1 MERERGRGRGARYR
15 GRGNSSGKETAAEN
29 HTRVTKELQQCKE
42 PSQTAAS
49 LLQYRDSF
57 QNLVN
62 ADSIE
67 EGWMKLLI
75 EILGKMCS
83 TAIMPQNMIEVMSV
97 CKGSAFMCNHLPRYI
112 IQLPMIQE
120 EKQDTEMSL
129 IIRSLITF
137 FRE

>member
-1 MERERGRGRGARYR
+1 M
-15 GRGNSSGKETAAEN
+15 
-29 HTRVTKELQQCKE
+29 
-42 PSQTAAS
+42 
-49 LLQYRDSF
+49 
-57 QNLVN
+57 N

-67 EGWMKLLI
+67 EDWMKLLI